1 VTVALKTY
9 CLPQTIL
16 GLIGMAGGPDQC
28 TVQQYEDN
36 IAKMPLPALEIC
48 GQMHI
53 CLS

>member
-1 VTVALKTY
+1 
-9 CLPQTIL
+9 
-16 GLIGMAGGPDQC
+16 MADGPDQC

-36 IAKMPLPALEIC
+36 IAKMALPPLEIC